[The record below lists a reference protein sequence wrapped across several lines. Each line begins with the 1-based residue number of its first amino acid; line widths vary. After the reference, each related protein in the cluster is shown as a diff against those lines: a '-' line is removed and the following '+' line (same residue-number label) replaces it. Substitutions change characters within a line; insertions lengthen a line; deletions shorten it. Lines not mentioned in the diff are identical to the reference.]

1 MTDDESLLAS
11 LGVTSALPPLPDAV
25 WDRILEVALDPT
37 SDIIDADLV
46 PEQDD
51 LPAMPVDE
59 DIVLIDDDDHEEGTE
74 GDVVLIGAI
83 PTHIDTS
90 DGGHRQFTDDDNPVD
105 DLVDLSPYEPDIN
118 PAIEDH
124 GPEIHHDQGHSDTD
138 L

>member
-51 LPAMPVDE
+51 LPAIPVDE
-59 DIVLIDDDDHEEGTE
+59 DIVLIDDDHEEGTE
-74 GDVVLIGAI
+74 GDVVLDGAI

>member
-37 SDIIDADLV
+37 SDIIDTDLV

-74 GDVVLIGAI
+74 GDVVLDDAI